1 MTTHR
6 SHASEFLWFCAVGV
20 LGFVVDAGVLYA
32 SAVWI
37 GWLAG
42 RVLSFLTA
50 ASATW
55 WLNRRYTF
63 TQKNPEDQPPQ
74 TVGRQY
80 LRYLL
85 SMMAGGLVNYGCYV
99 ATLHWLKIPAAAL
112 AGVGIGS
119 IAGLGVNF
127 TLARWLVFRRSHARA

>member
-1 MTTHR
+1 MTTRHG
-6 SHASEFLWFCAVGV
+6 HASEFLSFCAVGV

-37 GWLAG
+37 GWFAG

-50 ASATW
+50 ASVTW
-55 WLNRRYTF
+55 WLNRNYTF
-63 TQKNPEDQPPQ
+63 TQSPKAQTPQ
-74 TVGRQY
+74 TIVRQY

-85 SMMAGGLVNYGCYV
+85 TMMSGGVVNFGCYV

-112 AGVGIGS
+112 VGVAVGS

-127 TLARWLVFRRSHARA
+127 TLARWLVFRRKHARA

>member
-1 MTTHR
+1 MNTHR
-6 SHASEFLWFCAVGV
+6 GHASEFLWFCAVGA

-32 SAVWI
+32 SAVWV
-37 GWLAG
+37 GWFAG
-42 RVLSFLTA
+42 RVLSFLAA

-63 TQKNPEDQPPQ
+63 THAPAAGAPQ
-74 TVGRQY
+74 SVGRQY

-85 SMMAGGLVNYGCYV
+85 SMMAGGLVNYACYV

-112 AGVGIGS
+112 AGVAIGS
-119 IAGLGVNF
+119 VAGLGVNF
-127 TLARWLVFRRSHARA
+127 TLARWLVFRRSHARV